1 MNQLLLFIS
10 IVFILALF
18 AIRIS
23 HKYGI
28 PALLLFFILGI
39 GAASLGL
46 DFQNYEIGRAH
57 V

>member
-10 IVFILALF
+10 IVFLLALF

-46 DFQNYEIGRAH
+46 DFQNYDFMERYA
-57 V
+57 